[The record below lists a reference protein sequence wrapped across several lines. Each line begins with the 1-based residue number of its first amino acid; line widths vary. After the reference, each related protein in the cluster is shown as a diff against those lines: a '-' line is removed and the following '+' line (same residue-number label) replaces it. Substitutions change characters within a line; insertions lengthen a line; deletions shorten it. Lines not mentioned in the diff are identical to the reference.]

1 MLVLCDDANAR
12 DEENTRVSI
21 MRVMHGAMRR
31 RCARANDDHAK
42 SRSRDDF
49 IHNHA
54 TDDEDDDD
62 DEEEEEEE
70 EEEDDDKEDAV
81 NTSSYVYAT
90 THARADAPKSREV
103 TIGHGQLG
111 FLSTRRARDASFDKV
126 YNYMVHGI

>member
-1 MLVLCDDANAR
+1 VLVLCDDANAR

-62 DEEEEEEE
+62 EEEEEE
-70 EEEDDDKEDAV
+70 EEEDDAV

>member
-12 DEENTRVSI
+12 DEEDTRVSI

-31 RCARANDDHAK
+31 QDARANDDHAK

-54 TDDEDDDD
+54 TDDDDDDDDDD
-62 DEEEEEEE
+62 DEE
-70 EEEDDDKEDAV
+70 DDDDNEDAV

-103 TIGHGQLG
+103 TIGHGHLG
-111 FLSTRRARDASFDKV
+111 FLSTRARRARDASFDKV
-126 YNYMVHGI
+126 DNYMVHGV